1 METLRLVLVF
11 LHLAGFS
18 ALLGG
23 FLRQMQLRMMLVGRP
38 VVIAAVAQFV
48 TGALL
53 IWIRTSMDMSV
64 SGPKMAVKA
73 GLDLAI
79 VLAAV
84 AGARFRPPWAFYG
97 VGALAALT
105 TAVAVFWT

>member
-11 LHLAGFS
+11 LHLVGFS

-23 FLRQMQLRMMLVGRP
+23 FLRQMQLRTMLIGRP
-38 VVIAAVAQFV
+38 VVVAAVAQFV

-53 IWIRTSMDMSV
+53 MWVRGSMDMSI
-64 SGPKMAVKA
+64 SDQKMAVKA

-79 VLAAV
+79 LLLAV
-84 AGARFRPPWAFYG
+84 VGARIRPPWAFYG
-97 VGALAALT
+97 IGALAAVT
-105 TAVAVFWT
+105 TGVAVFWT

>member
-11 LHLAGFS
+11 LHFVGFS

-23 FLRQMQLRMMLVGRP
+23 FLRQLRLRTMLVGSP

-53 IWIRTSMDMSV
+53 IWIRTAMDMSV

-73 GLDLAI
+73 GLALAI
-79 VLAAV
+79 VLVAV
-84 AGARFRPPWAFYG
+84 AGTRVRPPWAFYG
-97 VGALAALT
+97 VGALAGLA
-105 TAVAVFWT
+105 TAVAVFWN